1 MLVLDKLDRI
11 TVLHGVRHK
20 SAHGTVV
27 HNTALLRSLHCGH
40 GTSSNISVS
49 VCTSQL
55 VCDNRLA
62 ADDCYVQGVN
72 DAGHSH

>member
-1 MLVLDKLDRI
+1 MLVLDRI
-11 TVLHGVRHK
+11 TVLHGVKHE

-27 HNTALLRSLHCGH
+27 HNTALLRSLQCGH
-40 GTSSNISVS
+40 DTSSNISMI

-55 VCDNRLA
+55 TCDNHLA
-62 ADDCYVQGVN
+62 ADDCYVQGVS